1 MSNNGFRTH
10 KDILDEIVSIAWLY
24 EKIFWKLLDKLVF
37 VRDFENKK
45 HILKK
50 VFQYEDIEQ
59 IFEKQIERKEFSSLS
74 KIIFRF
80 TNTNENEWRSF
91 FGPKNNQN

>member
-1 MSNNGFRTH
+1 MLNH

-37 VRDFENKK
+37 KKVFENKK

-50 VFQYEDIEQ
+50 VYWFTDIDE
-59 IFEKQIERKEFSSLS
+59 IFEKQIERREFEKLS
-74 KIIFRF
+74 KVIFRF
-80 TNTNENEWRSF
+80 YDNKENGWIF
-91 FGPKNNQN
+91 NKNN

>member
-1 MSNNGFRTH
+1 MSNYWSRTH
-10 KDILDEIVSIAWLY
+10 KDILEEIVSISWLY

-37 VRDFENKK
+37 IRTFENKK
-45 HILKK
+45 YILKK
-50 VFQYEDIEQ
+50 VYNYTDIEE

-80 TNTNENEWRSF
+80 ANNENNEWKWF
-91 FGPKNNQN
+91 MNTKNN